1 MHPIHTCT
9 PSHSHVQ
16 PSHTHT
22 ILTHS
27 DIDATGLDDLRQ
39 AVELI
44 NNNSIQLNVEQWGV
58 NAAKMFA
65 ALPCRMLA
73 VRLQ

>member
-16 PSHTHT
+16 PTHTHT

-27 DIDATGLDDLRQ
+27 DVDATGLDDLRQ

-44 NNNSIQLNVEQWGV
+44 NNNEFRK
-58 NAAKMFA
+58 AE
-65 ALPCRMLA
+65 ALLKPQSVLKVPTFKC
-73 VRLQ
+73 

>member
-27 DIDATGLDDLRQ
+27 DVDATGLDDLRQ

-44 NNNSIQLNVEQWGV
+44 NNNEFRK
-58 NAAKMFA
+58 AE
-65 ALPCRMLA
+65 ALLKPQSVLKVPTFKC
-73 VRLQ
+73 

>member
-9 PSHSHVQ
+9 PLHSHVQ

-27 DIDATGLDDLRQ
+27 DVDATGLDDLRQ

-44 NNNSIQLNVEQWGV
+44 NNNEFRK
-58 NAAKMFA
+58 AE
-65 ALPCRMLA
+65 ALLKPQSVLKVPTFKC
-73 VRLQ
+73 